1 MNATLLD
8 SIAIW
13 GYSVAMDESTQFR
26 ATGLHDTLRTQG
38 RKARWLA
45 EKAGVSESLLSHA
58 MKGRR
63 TVNATAANR
72 IAELLG
78 VPFFVLWELSD
89 GDKSSPR
96 VVAEEQAA

>member
-1 MNATLLD
+1 M
-8 SIAIW
+8 
-13 GYSVAMDESTQFR
+13 YSVAMSESTQFR
-26 ATGLHDTLRTQG
+26 ATGLHDTLKTQG

-45 EKAGVSESLLSHA
+45 QKAGISESLLCHA

-78 VPFFVLWELSD
+78 VPFFVLWKLSD
-89 GDKSSPR
+89 GDQNSPS
-96 VVAEEQAA
+96 ENGEQAA